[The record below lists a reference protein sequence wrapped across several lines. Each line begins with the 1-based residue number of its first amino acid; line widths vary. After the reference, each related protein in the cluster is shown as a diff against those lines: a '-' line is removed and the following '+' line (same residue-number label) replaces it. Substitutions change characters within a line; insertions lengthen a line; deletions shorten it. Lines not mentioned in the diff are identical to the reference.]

1 MQPINNREDSGEQ
14 FMPHIK
20 ELLVDQLQGLLDA
33 ETQLTGALPKMA
45 QAAKNP
51 KLKEAFEKHLAQTEN
66 HANRLRRAL
75 DTLGDGANAKP
86 CKAMAGLIEE
96 GQQTIDEGARRNP
109 VAADLAL
116 IAAAQRVEHYEIAA
130 YGTARTLARQIGE
143 LDCARALSQT
153 LGEEESTDFLLSS
166 IADPLI
172 QQASLDDAG
181 ARVDL
186 GRETRFQQTVGAAR
200 ERVAS

>member
-1 MQPINNREDSGEQ
+1 
-14 FMPHIK
+14 MPHIK

-130 YGTARTLARQIGE
+130 YGTAKALAE
-143 LDCARALSQT
+143 V
-153 LGEEESTDFLLSS
+153 LGETDHASTLEETLDEEKETDEKLTTISEQVNEE
-166 IADPLI
+166 ANTEEDEEEEEE
-172 QQASLDDAG
+172 A
-181 ARVDL
+181 V
-186 GRETRFQQTVGAAR
+186 AAKGGTKSR
-200 ERVAS
+200 K

>member
-1 MQPINNREDSGEQ
+1 
-14 FMPHIK
+14 MPHIK